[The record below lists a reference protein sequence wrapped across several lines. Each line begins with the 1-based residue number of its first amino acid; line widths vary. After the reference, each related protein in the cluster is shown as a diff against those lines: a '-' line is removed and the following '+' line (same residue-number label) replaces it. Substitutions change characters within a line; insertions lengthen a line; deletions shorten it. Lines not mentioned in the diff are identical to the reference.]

1 MDAALFDPAWRVDDL
16 QWPEDGPSR
25 ARWTFLI
32 RHAVLAPSSH
42 NAQPW
47 RFRLAGE
54 ALELLADRT
63 RAQPVSDPYDRE
75 LVISCGAALGTM
87 EIAARAHG
95 VSLEVRTVPA
105 VRDRDLL
112 ARMRLG
118 AAASE
123 AEAQSARR
131 LYAAIPLR
139 HTNRH
144 PFDATPIHGPELA
157 ALQGHAA
164 RFGIEV
170 RFLVDEGRKR
180 RIAELVAEGDR
191 MLGRRSAF
199 RRELADWFRD
209 DDRRVRDGVPG
220 YAHGLGAFASAVG
233 PFVARNFDWG
243 PLAAAKDE
251 QLALASAAL
260 AVLVAPADT
269 PRLWLATGRALA
281 HVLLEATALGLAS
294 SFLNQAVEL
303 LSLRLRLIEELSLQG
318 KPQLVIRLGR
328 PLRHAPPT
336 PRRSIDEVLEPDPL
350 AR

>member
-16 QWPEDGPSR
+16 QWPDDGPAR

-47 RFRLAGE
+47 RFRLDGD

-95 VSLEVRTVPA
+95 VSLEVAAVPA
-105 VRDRDLL
+105 ARNRDLL
-112 ARMRLG
+112 ARVRFG
-118 AAASE
+118 AAVTE

-131 LYAAIPLR
+131 VYAAIPLR

-157 ALQGHAA
+157 ALQAQAA
-164 RFGIEV
+164 RLGIEL
-170 RFLVDEGRKR
+170 RFLVDESQKR

-191 MLGRRSAF
+191 MLGRRPAF
-199 RRELADWFRD
+199 RRELADWFHAN
-209 DDRRVRDGVPG
+209 DRRVRDGVPG
-220 YAHGLGAFASAVG
+220 YAQGLGAFASTVG

-243 PLAAAKDE
+243 PLKAAKDE

-260 AVLVAPADT
+260 VLLIAPADT
-269 PRLWLATGRALA
+269 PKLWLATGRALA

-303 LSLRLRLIEELSLQG
+303 LSLRLRLEEDFALHG
-318 KPQLVIRLGR
+318 KPQLLLRVGQ
-328 PLRHAPPT
+328 PLKAVRPT
-336 PRRSIDEVLEPDPL
+336 PRRAVDEVIEPKQL
-350 AR
+350 VR

>member
-1 MDAALFDPAWRVDDL
+1 MDAALFDPVWRVDDL
-16 QWPEDGPSR
+16 QWPGDAPAR

-47 RFRLAGE
+47 RFRLEGD

-63 RAQPVSDPYDRE
+63 RAQPVSDPSDRE

-95 VSLEVRTVPA
+95 VALDVTELPEVRRPDV
-105 VRDRDLL
+105 L
-112 ARMRLG
+112 ARVRFGMAVSG
-118 AAASE
+118 

-144 PFDATPIHGPELA
+144 PFDSTPISGPDLA
-157 ALQGHAA
+157 ALQGQAA

-170 RFLVDEGRKR
+170 RFLVDEGQKR
-180 RIAELVAEGDR
+180 RIAELVAAADR
-191 MLGRRSAF
+191 ILGRRPEF
-199 RRELADWFRD
+199 RRELADWLHTN
-209 DDRRVRDGVPG
+209 DRSARDGIP
-220 YAHGLGAFASAVG
+220 AHAQGLGPLASLIG

-243 PLAAAKDE
+243 PLKAARDQE
-251 QLALASAAL
+251 LALASAAL
-260 AVLVAPADT
+260 AVLVSPADT
-269 PRLWLATGRALA
+269 PKLWLATGRALA
-281 HVLLEATALGLAS
+281 HLLLEATALGLAS

-303 LSLRLRLIEELSLQG
+303 LLPRMRLQEDLSLEG
-318 KPQLVIRLGR
+318 KPQLLLRLGK
-328 PLRHAPPT
+328 PLRPAGPT
-336 PRRSIDEVLEPDPL
+336 PRRAIDDVIET
-350 AR
+350 R

>member
-16 QWPEDGPSR
+16 QWPDDGPSR

-47 RFRLAGE
+47 RFRLDGD

-95 VSLEVRTVPA
+95 VSLEVAAVPA
-105 VRDRDLL
+105 ARNRDLL
-112 ARMRLG
+112 ARVRFG
-118 AAASE
+118 AAVTE

-144 PFDATPIHGPELA
+144 PFDATPIDGSELA
-157 ALQGHAA
+157 ALQAQAA
-164 RFGIEV
+164 RLGIEV
-170 RFLVDEGRKR
+170 RFLVDESQKR

-191 MLGRRSAF
+191 MLGRRPAF
-199 RRELADWFRD
+199 RRELADWFHAN
-209 DDRRVRDGVPG
+209 DRRVRDGVPG
-220 YAHGLGAFASAVG
+220 YAQGLGAFASTVG

-243 PLAAAKDE
+243 PLKAAKDE

-260 AVLVAPADT
+260 VLLIAPADT
-269 PRLWLATGRALA
+269 PKLWLATGRALA
-281 HVLLEATALGLAS
+281 NVLLEATALGLAS

-303 LSLRLRLIEELSLQG
+303 LSLRLRLIEELSLTG
-318 KPQLVIRLGR
+318 KPQVLLRLGQ

-336 PRRSIDEVLEPDPL
+336 PRRSIEEVLDPDPR

>member
-1 MDAALFDPAWRVDDL
+1 MDAALFEPAWRIDDL
-16 QWPEDGPSR
+16 RWPHDGPAR

-47 RFRLAGE
+47 RFRLDGD

-95 VSLEVRTVPA
+95 ASLEVAAVPDA
-105 VRDRDLL
+105 RERDLL
-112 ARMRLG
+112 ARVRFG
-118 AAASE
+118 AAVTE
-123 AEAQSARR
+123 AETQSARR
-131 LYAAIPLR
+131 LYASIPLR

-144 PFDATPIHGPELA
+144 PFDPTPLHGPELA
-157 ALQGHAA
+157 ALQTQAA
-164 RFGIEV
+164 RLGIEV
-170 RFLVDEGRKR
+170 RFVVDEAQKR
-180 RIAELVAEGDR
+180 RIAELVAAGDR
-191 MLGRRSAF
+191 MLGRRPEF
-199 RRELADWFRD
+199 RRELADWLRSND
-209 DDRRVRDGVPG
+209 PSVRDGVPG
-220 YAHGLGAFASAVG
+220 YAQGLGAFASTVG

-243 PLAAAKDE
+243 PLKAAKDE

-260 AVLVAPADT
+260 VLLIAPADT
-269 PRLWLATGRALA
+269 PKLWLATGRALA

-303 LSLRLRLIEELSLQG
+303 LSLRLRLEEDFALHG
-318 KPQLVIRLGR
+318 KPQLLLRVGH
-328 PLRHAPPT
+328 PLQAARPT
-336 PRRSIDEVLEPDPL
+336 PRRAVDDVIEPKPL
-350 AR
+350 VP